1 MTLNI
6 SLLDEIRKL
15 EETEENGILVLS
27 REQERLSVSYHE
39 GIIQSASSNL
49 DTYRLGKY
57 LVREGF
63 LTDKDVLKIIAEARK
78 EKALL
83 GETAVNKKY
92 LEPSELVEA
101 VRCQA
106 MDLVTH
112 AFEDGFTP
120 ESFTKGVRSLYASAG
135 ISVAH
140 ILLEASRINPALLN
154 SDSTTVFALKKDENL
169 SGVPWYPKELCVLAE
184 LNSPSSIETLMQST
198 GLDEP
203 TLRRIL
209 AVFHRLGIIEEVGVG
224 ADPGSAESS
233 DTRLV
238 KKSDFPFERLVPVVS
253 NAVFGEEME
262 IVRNPSS
269 FISEQFKTLRVRIRE
284 GSQNPPR
291 VIVVSSPE
299 QQDGKSLISAN
310 FALTLSMEPGRRTV
324 IVDCDLRSPSL
335 DKYLGVPAEPGLIQH
350 LTSGQLSPYC
360 YMRRIGDLY
369 FMTSGGISDSPTE
382 LLALRRM
389 KELVEN
395 LRKDFD
401 NVIFDAPPF
410 SPIADAQIVSGLS
423 DGVIMVIR
431 RGKTSNR
438 NIENALKVVDRK
450 KLLGVVFND
459 VQPMLFNYS
468 SQYYYNYGYGS
479 DHRYASAGKRRV
491 RHSNP
496 KGYLDR

>member
-1 MTLNI
+1 MPLNI
-6 SLLDEIRKL
+6 SLLEEIRKL
-15 EETEENGILVLS
+15 QEGEENGVLVLS
-27 REQERLSVSYHE
+27 REQERLSVSYRE
-39 GIIQSASSNL
+39 GMIQSASSNL
-49 DTYRLGKY
+49 DTCRLGQY
-57 LVREGF
+57 LVRDGF
-63 LTDKDVLKIIAEARK
+63 LTDKEVLKVVAEARRGK
-78 EKALL
+78 TLF
-83 GETAVNKKY
+83 GEAAVNKRY
-92 LEPSELVEA
+92 LDPPELAEA

-106 MDLVTH
+106 MDLLTH
-112 AFEDGFTP
+112 AFEDGFAP

-140 ILLEASRINPALLN
+140 ILLEVSRMNPEVLG
-154 SDSTTVFALKKDENL
+154 SDSTTVFTLKSGENL

-184 LNSPSSIETLMQST
+184 LNTPSSIETLKQST
-198 GLDEP
+198 GFDEP

-209 AVFHRLGIIEEVGVG
+209 GVFHRLGILEEVGTG
-224 ADPGSAESS
+224 ADPGCSAESG
-233 DTRLV
+233 DTGLV
-238 KKSDFPFERLVPVVS
+238 RNSDFPFERLVPVVS

-284 GSQNPPR
+284 YSQNPPR

-335 DKYLGVPAEPGLIQH
+335 DKYFGVATEPGLIQH
-350 LTSGQLSPYC
+350 LSSGRLSPYC
-360 YMRRIGDLY
+360 YMRRIGNLY
-369 FMTSGGISDSPTE
+369 FMTSGGVSESPTE

-389 KELVEN
+389 KELVES

-401 NVIFDAPPF
+401 TVIFDAPPF

-459 VQPMLFNYS
+459 VQPMLFNYY
-468 SQYYYNYGYGS
+468 SQYYYGTDN
-479 DHRYASAGKRRV
+479 RYASSGRR
-491 RHSNP
+491 RMRSSTP